1 MNNLNLIIGEDKE
14 LVNFYLYEIVKK
26 IDIDDDDKI
35 NYDLNVSML
44 SDILDEASMISL
56 FSNKKLIIGNNF
68 SIDKLTDN
76 DLDYLNRYLNNLNK
90 DVYIILIAN
99 KIDTRLKK
107 YNLFKENFNVKDV
120 SKVNN
125 KDSIYDYIK
134 NYIHSHNYKIDSM
147 NIDYLKNKLGNDIN
161 NINLELDKIFLY
173 LDKDKYIDRET
184 IDLLITDGIDNIIY
198 EFTNATLDK
207 DYDKI
212 VKMYNDF
219 KKENIGLDYLIVSL
233 SNSYRQALIIK
244 ILHNQGKSN
253 LEISKIINKK
263 EFYVKK
269 MLERLYKYKESE
281 LANYLDNLFIIDKS
295 IKTGKSNFD
304 ILELFLIK

>member
-35 NYDLNVSML
+35 NYDLNISML

-147 NIDYLKNKLGNDIN
+147 NIDYLQEKLGNDIN

-269 MLERLYKYKESE
+269 MLERLYKYTESE

>member
-35 NYDLNVSML
+35 NYDLNISMF

-147 NIDYLKNKLGNDIN
+147 NIDYLQEKLGNDIN

-173 LDKDKYIDRET
+173 LDEDKYIDRET

-269 MLERLYKYKESE
+269 MLERLYKYTESE

>member
-35 NYDLNVSML
+35 NYDLNISML

-147 NIDYLKNKLGNDIN
+147 NIDYLQEKLGNDIN

-173 LDKDKYIDRET
+173 LDEDKYIDRET

-253 LEISKIINKK
+253 LEISKTINKK

-269 MLERLYKYKESE
+269 MLERLYKYTESE